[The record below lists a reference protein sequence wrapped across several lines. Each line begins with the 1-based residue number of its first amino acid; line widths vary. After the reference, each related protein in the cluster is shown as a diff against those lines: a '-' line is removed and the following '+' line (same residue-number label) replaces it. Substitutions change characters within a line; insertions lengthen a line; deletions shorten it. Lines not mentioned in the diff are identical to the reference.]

1 LTMATFAIPQADKL
15 CMDYEARMHSLLKS
29 TLQEERERAAKHAED
44 SMVEQLSKERQLSY
58 GLQEAAARN
67 YRIRKSGQEEM
78 NSMLAVVSREREDH
92 TREISDLRDNLAD
105 LNAQLSKE
113 CIEKDQIS
121 AELSKSLNI
130 RRQLEQELAGAATE
144 ASSARQHH
152 ANNIDALNRK
162 INTLETDLMAAR
174 RVKTPAATSPP
185 SPAPPAAARA
195 VNDSEIQALV
205 EAELAKRLA
214 VLEAAHKDDLRRV
227 RSAAADEIAGAVAV
241 TAKQLEDAAFELE
254 QEQALSKE
262 LNSQLRSIKL
272 DLDMNSQSQRNSMAM
287 ARMELVGVEKREDLR
302 NLQRVHAEATVEVVT
317 KEAETMRRVMEAGLV
332 EGNNVATM
340 LKEQLDITRSTM
352 SEQAVAAKQE
362 VDTLNDSVADMQ
374 HRRNQLELDK
384 FKSEQELEQR
394 VAGMHSKAEDLQL
407 GKEATTAE
415 LTDTQSQVA
424 RLREALSTSVREAD
438 NLSAELDES
447 ERKCLKI
454 QRGAEMKVESTLRE
468 KQIAIAQMH
477 AEVDLAKREAMVAHK
492 QESEARDGEKRAHI
506 QVTLAKH
513 ELGTA
518 LEENHDLKAE
528 RIQADVVMGVMGSQ
542 LREVESHSAAIAD
555 NFTIQANTASARL
568 AESDRMNGRY
578 RD

>member
-1 LTMATFAIPQADKL
+1 MGGGQLTTATFAMPQADKL

-29 TLQEERERAAKHAED
+29 TLQEERERAAKHSED

-78 NSMLAVVSREREDH
+78 NSMLAVVSRERGDH
-92 TREISDLRDNLAD
+92 TREIGDLQDNLAD

-130 RRQLEQELAGAATE
+130 RRQLEQELAAAATE

-152 ANNIDALNRK
+152 HNDIDALNRK
-162 INTLETDLMAAR
+162 ISALETDLMAAR
-174 RVKTPAATSPP
+174 RVKPQAVTSPP
-185 SPAPPAAARA
+185 PPAAVRP
-195 VNDSEIQALV
+195 VDDSEIQALV

-227 RSAAADEIAGAVAV
+227 RSAAADEIAGAAAV

-272 DLDMNSQSQRNSMAM
+272 DLDMNSQSQRNAMAM

-362 VDTLNDSVADMQ
+362 VDTLTDSVADMQ

-384 FKSEQELEQR
+384 R
-394 VAGMHSKAEDLQL
+394 VANMHTKAEDLQL

-438 NLSAELDES
+438 HLSAELDES
-447 ERKCLKI
+447 ERRCLKI
-454 QRGAEMKVESTLRE
+454 QREAEMKVESTLRE
-468 KQIAIAQMH
+468 KQIVVSQMQ
-477 AEVDLAKREAMVAHK
+477 ADVDLAKREAMVAHK
-492 QESEARDGEKRAHI
+492 QEFEARDGEKRAHI

-513 ELGTA
+513 ELGSA
-518 LEENHDLKAE
+518 LEENHELKAE
-528 RIQADVVMGVMGSQ
+528 REQADVVMGVMGSQ

-555 NFTIQANTASARL
+555 GFTIQANTASARL
-568 AESDRMNGRY
+568 AESDRINGRY
-578 RD
+578 RA

>member
-1 LTMATFAIPQADKL
+1 MATFAIPQADKL

-29 TLQEERERAAKHAED
+29 TLQEERERAAKHSED

-78 NSMLAVVSREREDH
+78 NSMLAVVSRERGDH
-92 TREISDLRDNLAD
+92 TREIGDLKDNLAD

-113 CIEKDQIS
+113 GIEKDQIS

-130 RRQLEQELAGAATE
+130 RRQLEQELAAAATE

-152 ANNIDALNRK
+152 ASDIDALNTK
-162 INTLETDLMAAR
+162 ISALESDLMAAR
-174 RVKTPAATSPP
+174 RVKTQAATSPT
-185 SPAPPAAARA
+185 PPAAVRP
-195 VNDSEIQALV
+195 VDDSQIQALV

-214 VLEAAHKDDLRRV
+214 VLDAAHKDDLRRV
-227 RSAAADEIAGAVAV
+227 RSAAADEIAGAAAV

-272 DLDMNSQSQRNSMAM
+272 DLDMNSQSQRNAMAM

-362 VDTLNDSVADMQ
+362 VDTLTDSVADMQ

-394 VAGMHSKAEDLQL
+394 VANMHTKAEDLQL
-407 GKEATTAE
+407 GKEVTTAE

-438 NLSAELDES
+438 HLSAELDES
-447 ERKCLKI
+447 ERRCLKI
-454 QRGAEMKVESTLRE
+454 QREAEMKVESTLRE
-468 KQIAIAQMH
+468 KQIAVSQMQ

-492 QESEARDGEKRAHI
+492 QEFEARDGEKRAHI

-513 ELGTA
+513 ELGSA
-518 LEENHDLKAE
+518 LEENHELKAE
-528 RIQADVVMGVMGSQ
+528 REQADVVMGVMGSQ

-555 NFTIQANTASARL
+555 GFTIQANTASARL
-568 AESDRMNGRY
+568 AESDRINGRY
-578 RD
+578 RA

>member
-1 LTMATFAIPQADKL
+1 MGGGQLTMATFAIPQADKL

-29 TLQEERERAAKHAED
+29 TLQEERERAAKHSED

-78 NSMLAVVSREREDH
+78 NSMLAVVSRERGDH
-92 TREISDLRDNLAD
+92 TREIGDLQDNLAD

-130 RRQLEQELAGAATE
+130 RRQLEQELAAAATE

-152 ANNIDALNRK
+152 HNDIDALNRK
-162 INTLETDLMAAR
+162 ISALETDLMAAR
-174 RVKTPAATSPP
+174 RVKPQAVTSPP
-185 SPAPPAAARA
+185 PPAAVRP
-195 VNDSEIQALV
+195 VDDSEIQALV

-227 RSAAADEIAGAVAV
+227 RSAAADEIAGAAAV

-272 DLDMNSQSQRNSMAM
+272 DLDMNSQSQRNAMAM

-352 SEQAVAAKQE
+352 SEQAVAA
-362 VDTLNDSVADMQ
+362 
-374 HRRNQLELDK
+374 
-384 FKSEQELEQR
+384 EQELEQR
-394 VAGMHSKAEDLQL
+394 VANMHTKAEDLQL

-438 NLSAELDES
+438 HLSAELDES
-447 ERKCLKI
+447 ERRCLKI
-454 QRGAEMKVESTLRE
+454 QREAEMKVESTLRE
-468 KQIAIAQMH
+468 KQIVVSQMQ
-477 AEVDLAKREAMVAHK
+477 ADVDLAKREAMVAHK
-492 QESEARDGEKRAHI
+492 QEFEARDGEKRAHI

-513 ELGTA
+513 ELGSA
-518 LEENHDLKAE
+518 LEENHELKAE
-528 RIQADVVMGVMGSQ
+528 REQADVVMGVMGSQ

-555 NFTIQANTASARL
+555 GFTIQANTASARL
-568 AESDRMNGRY
+568 AESDRINGRY
-578 RD
+578 RA